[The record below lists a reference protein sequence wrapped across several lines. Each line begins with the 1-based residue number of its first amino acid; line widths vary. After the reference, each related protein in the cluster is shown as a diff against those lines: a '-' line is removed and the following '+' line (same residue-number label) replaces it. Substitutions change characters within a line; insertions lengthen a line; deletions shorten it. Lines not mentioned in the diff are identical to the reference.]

1 VRDLFAT
8 CGKPHNTV
16 TQSKSVDKWPIMKC
30 RNCTTN
36 NAYKPLYCKQLQ
48 LLLLLLLLLPPRTS
62 PACLRMLWQLAQS
75 FDRGQSESDS
85 SELPSDST
93 STRHF
98 LYVCCWPD
106 ATWSIFSAT
115 RLFWAQNSFK
125 FVVICSLPLG
135 SCTNERRHART
146 HKHPRPAER
155 HVTRNGVARRYV

>member
-1 VRDLFAT
+1 MYVRGMCVT
-8 CGKPHNTV
+8 CSLQPRNTV
-16 TQSKSVDKWPIMKC
+16 TQSKSVDMWPIMKSVGHALS
-30 RNCTTN
+30 RPARTM
-36 NAYKPLYCKQLQ
+36 
-48 LLLLLLLLLPPRTS
+48 RTS
-62 PACLRMLWQLAQS
+62 RCIASNCNCYCYYCCRRAHRPLACECWQLAQS

-85 SELPSDST
+85 SELPSDRT

-135 SCTNERRHART
+135 SCTNERRRAQAHNT
-146 HKHPRPAER
+146 HGPLSDM
-155 HVTRNGVARRYV
+155 